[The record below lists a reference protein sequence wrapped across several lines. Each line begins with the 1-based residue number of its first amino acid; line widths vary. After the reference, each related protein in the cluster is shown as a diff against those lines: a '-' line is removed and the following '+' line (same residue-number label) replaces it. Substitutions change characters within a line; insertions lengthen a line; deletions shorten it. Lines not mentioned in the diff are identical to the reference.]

1 MLPVICRLF
10 RAHCARRTQRF
21 MKNKPAKY
29 GFMMYKVVDMFGF
42 VVSFGLFDGQQR
54 HDTPLGATHD
64 LVLWLLRNIRSDQHH
79 HVFFDNF
86 YTSTL
91 VGCWMCATASGHSAG
106 TALVLSLLHRGIHAT
121 GTLRANRAGLP
132 REVLG
137 AKWTE
142 LGRSLCMY
150 RQPGLFCTAWR
161 DVNIMVLYLSTV
173 CTPFGDGVLERHTK
187 EGGDEPVR
195 LPAPPVAIAYRAHM
209 GYVDRSDQAHSD
221 YRTCIFFASV
231 VRCCMCLRSRRVI
244 FVCLVCFVVLFVY
257 YYFLLLV
264 CLFAF
269 LFLCSLVCYIS
280 QLAVSCSQRW
290 VVAASETTCVSFG
303 TCSTWRSSTHF
314 VTTTACAAWSTTLV
328 INATTAFISPRR

>member
-1 MLPVICRLF
+1 
-10 RAHCARRTQRF
+10 

-29 GFMMYKVVDMFGF
+29 GFMMYKVVDMFGC

-161 DVNIMVLYLSTV
+161 DVNTMVLYLSTV

-209 GYVDRSDQAHSD
+209 GYVDRSDQAHSY
-221 YRTCIFFASV
+221 YRTCIFF
-231 VRCCMCLRSRRVI
+231 RLCRSLLHVPP
-244 FVCLVCFVVLFVY
+244 FTPCYFLFCFVFVL
-257 YYFLLLV
+257 
-264 CLFAF
+264 
-269 LFLCSLVCYIS
+269 
-280 QLAVSCSQRW
+280 
-290 VVAASETTCVSFG
+290 
-303 TCSTWRSSTHF
+303 
-314 VTTTACAAWSTTLV
+314 
-328 INATTAFISPRR
+328 